1 MLHFFA
7 TAAYRLQAYKDL
19 EGKNFQPEDFVY
31 LAEFNGH
38 VFPAALGI
46 QERSLWRNGTG
57 KGKKQINIRIASMTR
72 L

>member
-38 VFPAALGI
+38 VFPGALGI
-46 QERSLWRNGTG
+46 QERSL
-57 KGKKQINIRIASMTR
+57 
-72 L
+72 